1 MKFLLVHGSWHDGD
15 AFSAVADKLRAQSHD
30 VYTPTI
36 AGHGKG
42 ADKAVNHADCTASIV
57 RYIRDNDL
65 DDFVLLGHSY
75 GGTII
80 SKVVEQVA
88 DRVRR
93 LVFWN
98 AFVLN
103 DGESLLDAVPP
114 HYREM
119 FTSLAKS
126 SPDNT
131 VSMPFPVWREAFVND
146 ADLETARATY
156 ALLSPEPFQPF
167 ADKLD
172 LKGFYEIV
180 KGGRV
185 PCSYINA
192 TEDAALPQ
200 GPDFGWHPR
209 MSNRLG
215 LFRLVQVSGSHEL
228 LFTAPDVLAEAII
241 RAGRD

>member
-1 MKFLLVHGSWHDGD
+1 MKFVLVHGSWHDGETF
-15 AFSAVADKLRAQSHD
+15 AAVADKLRGYGHE
-30 VYTPTI
+30 VHTPTI
-36 AGHGKG
+36 AGHGKN
-42 ADKAVNHADCTASIV
+42 ANKAVNHADCTASIV
-57 RYIRDNDL
+57 RYIQDNDL
-65 DDFVLLGHSY
+65 VDVVLLGHSY

-88 DRVRR
+88 QRVRR

-119 FTSLAKS
+119 FTNLARS

-131 VSMPFPVWREAFVND
+131 VSMPFPIWREAFVND

-156 ALLSPEPFQPF
+156 NQLSSEPFQPF

-180 KGGRV
+180 HSGRV

-200 GPDFGWHPR
+200 GPEFGWHPR
-209 MSNRLG
+209 MSSRLG
-215 LFRLVQVSGSHEL
+215 LFRLVQLGGSHEI
-228 LFTAPDVLAEAII
+228 LFTAPDALADAIM
-241 RAGRD
+241 RAGID